1 MTLRPKN
8 SRVHRE
14 SARSAMRA
22 NQFDHGEGATRNEIS
37 RSRPSPSI
45 PTATSRRAVRLLEAP
60 RRKRSFRRCEAQQ
73 PPRGAVGEEPQR
85 AVRSLP
91 HVANALAQFP
101 QQALFPEHLVAVE
114 LEPQQ

>member
-1 MTLRPKN
+1 MTLRPKTTVYTAD
-8 SRVHRE
+8 RRG
-14 SARSAMRA
+14 RQRRA
-22 NQFDHGEGATRNEIS
+22 NQFDRGEGATRTEIS
-37 RSRPSPSI
+37 RSRLRPSGPSH
-45 PTATSRRAVRLLEAP
+45 RRDAPAACSTRPEA
-60 RRKRSFRRCEAQQ
+60 KRSFRPCEAQQ

-91 HVANALAQFP
+91 HVANALAQLP